1 MKYIKRFCKILI
13 LLIAMFVLNE
23 FFHYLLIDDRAS
35 YTRIMLHELYHQEEN
50 IDVLF
55 LGSSHCFHSLNP
67 EISDSIFQANTFNA
81 GTSLQPLDASY
92 ALLKEA
98 DKTNDLKEVYVEL
111 YYGITNEVY
120 ANRTDLT
127 SVYLVSDY
135 MKHSPNRTFLLM
147 NASSPDYY
155 VNSFILGRRNFG
167 KLFDFPWIF
176 ENVTFKRTP
185 FYRTFQYVSGTGEEY
200 LGKGFVGSTITM
212 ENSGIYCDYSEPAIS
227 DNYISDDSR
236 KYIQKII
243 AYCKKNDIKLT
254 FYTAPMEDL
263 VLSVIDYDNYVSQ
276 VNTLLSGT
284 DVSYYDFNLCDTEVL
299 SLDAADF
306 MDLNHLNLN
315 GAEKFTTVFSQFFTG
330 VLDDSIFYET
340 YAGKLNSMKVTPV
353 LGLVLLEIESEGGEA
368 ARAWEITGTTVI
380 PVELEFEITI
390 FSDSL
395 GEIREQD
402 FSSDNLV
409 FVEKDDTGLIQVLA
423 RIKGSEDI
431 VGKAVMKY

>member
-1 MKYIKRFCKILI
+1 MKYLKRLCKIL
-13 LLIAMFVLNE
+13 LLFTAMFVLNE
-23 FFHYLLIDDRAS
+23 VFHYLLIDDRSS

-98 DKTNDLKEVYVEL
+98 GKTNNLKEVYVEL

-135 MKHSPNRTFLLM
+135 MKHSLNRVSLLL
-147 NASSPDYY
+147 NAGSPDNY
-155 VNSFILGRRNFG
+155 VNSFILGRRNYE
-167 KLFDFPWIF
+167 KLLDFPWIF

-185 FYRTFQYVSGTGEEY
+185 FYRTFQYISGTGEEY
-200 LGKGFVGSTITM
+200 LGKGFVGSTVTM

-243 AYCKKNDIKLT
+243 AYCEKNNIKLT

-284 DVSYYDFNLCDTEVL
+284 GVSYYDFNLCDTEVL
-299 SLDAADF
+299 SLDASDF

-315 GAEKFTTVFSQFFTG
+315 GAEKFTTVFSRFFTG
-330 VLDDSIFYET
+330 GLDDSIFFET
-340 YAGKLNSMKVTPV
+340 YTDKLDSMKDTPV
-353 LGLVLLEIESEGGEA
+353 LGLVLLETENEDSG
-368 ARAWEITGTTVI
+368 RVWEITGTTVV
-380 PVELEFEITI
+380 PVELEYEITV

-402 FSSDNLV
+402 FGTDNLV
-409 FVEKDDTGLIQVLA
+409 FAEKDDTGLIQVLA

-431 VGKAVMKY
+431 AGKAVMKY

>member
-1 MKYIKRFCKILI
+1 MKYFKRFCKII
-13 LLIAMFVLNE
+13 IFFTAMFVLNE
-23 FFHYLLIDDRAS
+23 IFHYLLINDRAS

-67 EISDSIFQANTFNA
+67 DISDNIFQANTFNA
-81 GTSLQPLDASY
+81 GTSLQPLDVSY

-98 DKTNDLKEVYVEL
+98 AKTNDLKEVYVEL

-120 ANRTDLT
+120 ACRTDLT

-135 MKHSPNRTFLLM
+135 MNHSFNRTALLL

-155 VNSFILGRRNFG
+155 VNSFVLGRRNFE
-167 KLFDFPWIF
+167 KLFDFPWVF

-185 FYRTFQYVSGTGEEY
+185 FYRSFQYVSGIGEEY

-212 ENSGIYCDYSEPAIS
+212 ENSGIYCDYSEPSIS
-227 DNYISDDSR
+227 DNYISDDSK

-243 AYCKKNDIKLT
+243 GFCEKNNIKLT

-263 VLSVIDYDNYVSQ
+263 VLSVIDYDNYIRQ
-276 VNTLLSGT
+276 VNSLLSGS
-284 DVSYYDFNLCDTEVL
+284 DISYYDFNLCSTEVL
-299 SLDAADF
+299 SLDSADF
-306 MDLNHLNLN
+306 MDLNHLNLY

-330 VLDDSIFYET
+330 GLDDSIFYET
-340 YAGKLNSMKVTPV
+340 YTDKLNSMKDAPV
-353 LGLVLLEIESEGGEA
+353 LGLVLLETENEGT
-368 ARAWEITGTTVI
+368 RRLWEISTTAVV
-380 PVELEFEITI
+380 PVEAEYEITI
-390 FSDSL
+390 FSDNF

-402 FSSDNLV
+402 FSTDNLV
-409 FVEKDDTGLIQVLA
+409 FVETDDTGLIQVLA
-423 RIKGSEDI
+423 RIKDSEEI